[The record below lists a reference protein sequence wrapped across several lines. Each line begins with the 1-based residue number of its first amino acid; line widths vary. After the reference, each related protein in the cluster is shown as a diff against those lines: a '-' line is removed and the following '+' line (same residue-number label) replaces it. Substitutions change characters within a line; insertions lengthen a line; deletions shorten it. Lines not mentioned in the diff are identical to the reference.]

1 MEIRFAQISV
11 EPAGQLWAGWSEKGL
26 CWLLPAPDEATFRQ
40 QITKRY
46 PTATLEPDPEGGA
59 RWASHLAAWLAGRVA
74 ELPVDFAGLTPFERK
89 VLTACQ
95 AIPRG
100 EVRSYGELAR
110 QVGQPTASRAV
121 GGVMA
126 RNPIPLLLPC
136 HRVVQS
142 GGGLGHYSLG
152 GPSVKVALLRLEGAL
167 QNLSLAQGLLPL
179 EESDPKR

>member
-1 MEIRFAQISV
+1 MEIHFAQISV
-11 EPAGQLWAGWSEKGL
+11 EPAGQLWAGWSDQGL
-26 CWLLPAPDEATFRQ
+26 CWLLPAPDEATFRRA
-40 QITKRY
+40 IMKRY
-46 PTATLEPDPEGGA
+46 PTASLQPDAEAGA
-59 RWASHLAAWLAGRVA
+59 RWATDLAAWLAGRIA
-74 ELPVDFAGLTPFERK
+74 DLPVDDQGLTPFERR
-89 VLTACQ
+89 VLSACR

-167 QNLSLAQGLLPL
+167 QRLSPAQGLLPL
-179 EESDPKR
+179 EESAPKR